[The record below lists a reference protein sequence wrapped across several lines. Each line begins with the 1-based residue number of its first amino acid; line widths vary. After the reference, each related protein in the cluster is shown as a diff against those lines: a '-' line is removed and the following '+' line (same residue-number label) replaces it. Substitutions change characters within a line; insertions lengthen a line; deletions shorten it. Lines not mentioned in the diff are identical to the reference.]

1 MLWLPAVILLS
12 FGFGQLF
19 KWSQRRGC
27 YAPMVVS
34 VNYLVLAASLAI
46 YYGLRGELFLTPPIL
61 MVGTV
66 TGAIFIVSMLAMTR
80 ALEIADVGAVLTSFR
95 LAILLPIVAAVW
107 LWNET
112 ATASQLAG
120 ILLALISLV
129 LMTWG
134 KNGSSR
140 DSRGHLLLIFLV
152 FILQGLSQICIHWV
166 HHAGLDAQRQLVLLV
181 TALTAG
187 LFGSLYIL
195 GKGQRPTGKDL
206 TMGAGIGL
214 FNLVALMAILT
225 ALSKI
230 QGTIFFPLQ
239 GCAVVIMD
247 NLFAHFIWRES
258 LSRSALAG
266 AGLGAL
272 SMLLI
277 L

>member
-1 MLWLPAVILLS
+1 LLWLPAVILLS

-27 YAPMVVS
+27 CAPIVVS
-34 VNYLVLAASLAI
+34 VNYLVLAASLAL
-46 YYGLRGELFLTPPIL
+46 YYGLRGELFFTPPIL
-61 MVGTV
+61 MVGAV
-66 TGAIFIVSMLAMTR
+66 TGATFIVSMFAMTR

-95 LAILLPIVAAVW
+95 LAILLPIGAAVW

-112 ATASQLAG
+112 ATASQFAG

-134 KNGSSR
+134 KNGSSK
-140 DSRGHLLLIFLV
+140 DSSSHLLLIFLV

-187 LFGSLYIL
+187 LLGSLSIVA
-195 GKGQRPTGKDL
+195 KGQRPTGKDL

-214 FNLVALMAILT
+214 FNLVALIAILT
-225 ALSKI
+225 ALSKV
-230 QGTIFFPLQ
+230 QGTIYFPLQ

-247 NLFAHFIWRES
+247 NLFAHFIWKES
-258 LSRSALAG
+258 LSHSALVG